1 MVLMAKNPEFFS
13 FFRQNPFLAQNL
25 KSVGQTPGTN
35 KKLKANFMKKTALIT
50 AASLLITAG
59 VFAQTEPVPAPEQKP
74 VQETPTEQAPPTT
87 TSDKYN
93 NWTTET
99 YKMQPMP
106 EALTTEKIFPAI
118 GKYELTTAD
127 GSSKT
132 ITITLD
138 ETNKGI
144 VWIDGLEA
152 GLIKA
157 ALRKSPA
164 TYKIPAQ
171 KLGEDKDAK
180 SIAEG
185 VMIYDREAN
194 VLNICLGCSY
204 NAADPAIAFT
214 PDAMQKEEPA
224 PAAKGKTKKAAVAKV
239 KPVHFSGAKIIET
252 TAANQIT
259 Q

>member
-1 MVLMAKNPEFFS
+1 
-13 FFRQNPFLAQNL
+13 
-25 KSVGQTPGTN
+25 
-35 KKLKANFMKKTALIT
+35 MKKTALIT
-50 AASLLITAG
+50 AASLLLTAG
-59 VFAQTEPVPAPEQKP
+59 VFAQTEPAPVPEQKP
-74 VQETPTEQAPPTT
+74 VKENPTQEAPTT
-87 TSDKYN
+87 STSDKYN
-93 NWTTET
+93 NWTSET

-106 EALTTEKIFPAI
+106 ETLTTEKIFPAI

-127 GSSKT
+127 GGSKT

-157 ALRKSPA
+157 NLRKSPA

-185 VMIYDREAN
+185 VMIYDRDAN
-194 VLNICLGCSY
+194 VLNICLGCTY
-204 NAADPAIAFT
+204 DAADPAIAFT

-224 PAAKGKTKKAAVAKV
+224 PAAKGKNQKPAVAKA

-252 TAANQIT
+252 TASNQIT